1 MTREEYFIM
10 KIRQLNILRREE
22 RHIQEQIK
30 EIQNELEPLSNQEF
44 SKLKV
49 IADGF
54 DGYKQNGRK

>member
-1 MTREEYFIM
+1 MTKEEYFVM

-44 SKLKV
+44 SKYKC
-49 IADGF
+49 IADGQPN
-54 DGYKQNGRK
+54 YHTLEKR